1 MNSKKIILLT
11 LIHFFVCLKGIKG
24 QAIVEGNGVYYPYL
38 HPVEYEQVVYKS
50 AYQIDEIG
58 LGILENLALRIYYPA
73 DLEPDEKRPLV
84 VLIHGGGFIGGNFSS
99 FFDEAEWLAQLGY
112 VAVSVQYRLCKRNDC
127 LIAGALTFPCN
138 VSWGNSL
145 VPSSY
150 VAAVD
155 VQDAINWLIDHS
167 DIYPIDP
174 DKIAVGGH
182 SAGAFTALNVA
193 YMDQEEANEICAGCG
208 TWPDYLEG
216 NLEDIPGIKSV
227 FSLSGAMYDTTWIDP
242 EETHIDLMAIHGTDD
257 GVVYYGAE
265 PVYPCCNTYGIPVF
279 GACPLVQR
287 QQNLGGDSYLLTGTG
302 FGHDVFE
309 PEWWPRIQEQVLWF
323 LGKSLFGEA
332 PIQKHVEMIR
342 SSPVANCP
350 APLQP
355 IVPAVLCGPELSEP
369 FPVFFEFPNATTEVD
384 LENNLRL
391 YPNPASDILFIE
403 FDFHKTDSEKGI
415 TFEVFNTLGQRV
427 TRHEIFDIFGTL
439 SWPVGHLESGL
450 YWLKVNISEGHF
462 GWKRFVVVQ

>member
-11 LIHFFVCLKGIKG
+11 LIHFFISLMSIKG
-24 QAIVEGNGVYYPYL
+24 QAIVLGNEVYYPYL

-50 AYQIDEIG
+50 AYQIDEVG
-58 LGILENLALRIYYPA
+58 FGILENLALRIYYPS
-73 DLEPDEKRPLV
+73 DLEPAEKRPLV
-84 VLIHGGGFIGGNFSS
+84 VLIHGGGFIGGSFSS

-127 LIAGALTFPCN
+127 LVAGALTFPCN

-150 VAAVD
+150 AAAVD
-155 VQDAINWLIDHS
+155 VQDAINWLIDHGG
-167 DIYPIDP
+167 DYPLDP

-193 YMDQEEANEICAGCG
+193 YMDQEEVNEICTSCG
-208 TWPDYLEG
+208 TWPDYLVG

-242 EETHIDLMAIHGTDD
+242 DETHIDLMAIHGTDD
-257 GVVYYGAE
+257 GVVYYGTK

-279 GACPLVQR
+279 GACPLVER
-287 QQNLGGDSYLLTGTG
+287 QEHIGGSSLLFTGTG
-302 FGHDVFE
+302 FGHDVFD
-309 PEWWPRIQEQVLWF
+309 PGWWPAIQNQVLWF
-323 LGKSLFGEA
+323 LGKSFFTDE
-332 PIQKHVEMIR
+332 PFQKHVEMIR

-355 IVPAVLCGPELSEP
+355 ILPAALCGPELSEP
-369 FPVFFEFPNATTEVD
+369 FPVFFEFPIATTEVE
-384 LENNLRL
+384 LEKYLRL
-391 YPNPASDILFIE
+391 YPNPVSDILFIE
-403 FDFHKTDSEKGI
+403 FDFHKTGGEKGI
-415 TFEVFNTLGQRV
+415 TFEVFNALGQRV
-427 TRHEIFDIFGTL
+427 TRHEISEISGTL
-439 SWPVGHLESGL
+439 AWPAGHLESGL
-450 YWLKVNISEGHF
+450 YWLKVHF
-462 GWKRFVVVQ
+462 SGQYFGGRRFVVVE